1 MNIETL
7 LKELQSARRLAVSL
21 AKEVDVK
28 NQRICE
34 LERKCDE
41 KSTTLGRMIA
51 EKDRFYQA
59 FNEEMRKMEFVVL
72 QNEKLKQELEF
83 QMGRANSMSVE
94 NDKLKQDLVKQMQ
107 GLERRTEELE
117 KQKDQVELEVKHSLV
132 EKERQLELPNH
143 IDGEHSLIFQIQTL
157 KEELSDK
164 IDDLQNMEYLN
175 QTLISR
181 QIMCN
186 DELQDAR
193 KEAIGVLR
201 DVLNERTTLRIK
213 RMGEVDVRPFQELC
227 FRRRSDGDQDTISV
241 MLCSAW
247 QENVKN
253 PQWQPFKTALI
264 DGKLKEII
272 DDDDEKLRQLK
283 NECGEEAY
291 KAVTTAL
298 VELNT
303 YNPSGRYIVSEIW
316 NPDEERKASMKEIIQ
331 FLVKQWNNNKRKRK
345 SA

>member
-34 LERKCDE
+34 LERKYDE
-41 KSTTLGRMIA
+41 KSTALGRMIA
-51 EKDRFYQA
+51 EKDRFYEA
-59 FNEEMRKMEFVVL
+59 FNEEMRRMEFFVL
-72 QNEKLKQELEF
+72 QNEKLKHELEF
-83 QMGRANSMSVE
+83 QMGRANSMGVE

-107 GLERRTEELE
+107 GFERRTEELE
-117 KQKDQVELEVKHSLV
+117 KQKSQVELEAKRSLV
-132 EKERQLELPNH
+132 EKERMELPSH
-143 IDGEHSLIFQIQTL
+143 TEGEHSLIFQIQTL

-175 QTLISR
+175 QTLISK

-193 KEAIGVLR
+193 KEAISVLR

-227 FRRRSDGDQDTISV
+227 SRRRCDGDQDTMTMMI
-241 MLCSAW
+241 CSAW

-253 PQWQPFKTALI
+253 PQWQPFKNALI
-264 DGKLKEII
+264 EGKLKEII
-272 DDDDEKLRQLK
+272 DDDDEKLKKLK
-283 NECGEEAY
+283 DECGEEAY

-298 VELNT
+298 MELNT

-316 NPDEERKASMKEIIQ
+316 NPDEERKASMKDIIQ
-331 FLVKQWNNNKRKRK
+331 FLVKQWNNNKRKK
-345 SA
+345 KNT